1 MKTFLSLVTYNY
13 SRITKLLFE
22 NKWKEFN
29 EKFDSFNIKYYD
41 SKSYTYLISKQSE
54 ISSNEKIYTIFD
66 VHFHSFHPSKSIRPL
81 LEMEGIHAVE
91 N

>member
-1 MKTFLSLVTYNY
+1 MERVQWKI
-13 SRITKLLFE
+13 RKILLTIH
-22 NKWKEFN
+22 
-29 EKFDSFNIKYYD
+29 NIKYYD

-54 ISSNEKIYTIFD
+54 ILSNEKIYTIFD